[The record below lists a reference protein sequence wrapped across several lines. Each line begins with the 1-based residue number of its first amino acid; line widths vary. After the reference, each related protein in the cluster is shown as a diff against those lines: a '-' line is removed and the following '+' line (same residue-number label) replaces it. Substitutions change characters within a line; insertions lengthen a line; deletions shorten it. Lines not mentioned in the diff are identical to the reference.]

1 MKQLL
6 KLIKEHKILFIIWL
20 ILIITDISSMIEYGQ
35 DLDLQVLIY
44 KIFIE
49 TSIIFGIGFILN
61 SKLFSKT
68 TDNNTNNANSFINNA
83 NNSVTNNLPNQN
95 YVSENNNQMEKN
107 NHKREYK
114 IDNIIIAIGI
124 LLMVINIIIF
134 IAIFIMFSL
143 LQLFV
148 DNKINWLKSLYT
160 LLEHV
165 PYLIVPFI
173 IDGALIVLGIIIKII
188 KKLKK

>member
-68 TDNNTNNANSFINNA
+68 TDNNNTNNANSFINNA

-114 IDNIIIAIGI
+114 IDNIIIVIGI
-124 LLMVINIIIF
+124 LLMVFYIIF
-134 IAIFIMFSL
+134 FIMFSL